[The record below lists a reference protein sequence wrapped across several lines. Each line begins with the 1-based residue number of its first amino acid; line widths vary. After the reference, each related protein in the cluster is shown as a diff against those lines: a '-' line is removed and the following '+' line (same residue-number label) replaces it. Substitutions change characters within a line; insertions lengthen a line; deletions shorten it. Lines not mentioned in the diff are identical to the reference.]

1 MVTDHTVISYLP
13 NEGGKQSMQT
23 GIRERWLLL
32 CITLLGSGII
42 IGSEVNRLPPEPQL
56 SLSEYSERANTIPD
70 EPMALKP
77 QHDASEVIAK
87 VTPVLETL

>member
-1 MVTDHTVISYLP
+1 MKGSKKD
-13 NEGGKQSMQT
+13 MQT
-23 GIRERWLLL
+23 GVRERWLLL

-56 SLSEYSERANTIPD
+56 NLSERIERANTIPD
-70 EPMALKP
+70 EPLTLKP
-77 QHDASEVIAK
+77 QHDASQVIAK